1 MKRGVIT
8 AVLLSV
14 VMLAGAVSF
23 PQEVISCNDI
33 DLDFRISNGQLFE
46 LSVATGTNYTLTFD
60 PSLDFTM
67 KRVAP
72 ELESIL
78 ALQLEPAVSVD
89 QDSTLTLDV
98 DFSGTYGNRFY
109 FTPEAGFPVGL
120 EVVPDVDI
128 SYSNTAPA
136 PFAVDAGLYLAFL
149 GGRVV
154 DQGELLNAMLLA
166 EAMGV
171 SVDDATLREIAML
184 LTGYT
189 EHAGGIPD
197 GKTEMFAGTLSE
209 LLGIPGRDLQA
220 YMAYQTVAAQRTT
233 AGNRSLDAATGFR
246 FKIGFQTD
254 FSTTTQLLSVATVP
268 EFTFAGNLGDR
279 VWFSLSGGANLP
291 LMTFDLGGVTAPVF
305 LETDRL
311 AVGAS
316 ADISWFAS
324 PYIAIHSG
332 TDLVWINIFSDP
344 LVTPPGA
351 ELFLTTTLSANM
363 VISDTVSL
371 VVELPVGLVPSVTA
385 DLGIYF
391 TWDIL

>member
-23 PQEVISCNDI
+23 PQEVITCSDI
-33 DLDFRISNGQLFE
+33 DLDFRISNSQLFE

-60 PSLDFTM
+60 PALDFTL

-78 ALQLEPAVSVD
+78 ALQLDPAVSVD
-89 QDSTLTLDV
+89 QSSTLTLDMN
-98 DFSGTYGNRFY
+98 FSGTYGNRFY
-109 FTPEAGFPVGL
+109 FTPDASFPVGL
-120 EVVPDVDI
+120 EVLPDIDI
-128 SYSNTAPA
+128 AYSNTAPL
-136 PFAVDAGLYLAFL
+136 AVNAGLYLAFL
-149 GGRVV
+149 GGRII

-166 EAMGV
+166 DAMGAD
-171 SVDDATLREIAML
+171 VDDATLRDIAML

-189 EHAGGIPD
+189 EQAGGIPN
-197 GKTEMFAGTLSE
+197 GKTEMFAGELSE

-220 YMAYQTVAAQRTT
+220 FMAYQTVVAQRTT
-233 AGNRSLDAATGFR
+233 AGNRSLEAARGFR

-254 FSTTTQLLSVATVP
+254 FSSTTQLLSVATVP
-268 EFTFAGNLGDR
+268 EFTFSGNLGDT
-279 VWFSLSGGANLP
+279 VWFSLMGGVNLP
-291 LMTFDLGGVTAPVF
+291 TLTVDIAGVAAPVF
-305 LETDRL
+305 FETDRMAL
-311 AVGAS
+311 GAS

-324 PYIAIHSG
+324 PFIAINTG

-344 LVTPPGA
+344 LVTPPGP

-363 VISDTVSL
+363 TISDTVSL
-371 VVELPVGLVPSVTA
+371 VVELPVELVPSLAA

-391 TWDIL
+391 AWDIL